1 MTKILKNPIWLL
13 VLITVSFFIYNGWN
27 LPDYDDAA
35 ITYRYAE
42 NIASGHGFVYNL
54 GERVLGT
61 TTPLFTLLLAL
72 GIKLGIRVHFL
83 SASISL
89 LSLAAAVFLL
99 YRKSKLPRQYF
110 IFFLL
115 NAQIMIGAT
124 CGMECGLY
132 FSAILITII
141 LWQGKH
147 CFWAGL
153 AGGLTLL
160 IRPDGILVM
169 AALLSASFWADGKQ
183 VTWKPFSL
191 LLLGFSIVAV
201 PWLVFS
207 WRYFGGILP
216 MSFYAKVQGGLNP
229 GILWSLV
236 YKSLYLVPFFI
247 LGFYSVVKKAKQDCY
262 EIRFYLAV
270 WFVLYALAFILMNL
284 TERMVWYVFPL
295 EMTYV
300 LFSLDGVQ
308 MTVQAMGR
316 RKVRTAWLLV
326 PLIAVALMFYGYGLY
341 SYHRW
346 LSGKEQAK
354 VEAGVWLSQN
364 TPPNAVV
371 ACRSSLGQAGYYSRR
386 RMVDNAGLINPKYDF
401 ETLIR
406 TYRPDYVK
414 SQVVLDYPGYCLVY
428 CRPIKGFDNFM
439 MIYKRI

>member
-1 MTKILKNPIWLL
+1 
-13 VLITVSFFIYNGWN
+13 
-27 LPDYDDAA
+27 
-35 ITYRYAE
+35 
-42 NIASGHGFVYNL
+42 
-54 GERVLGT
+54 
-61 TTPLFTLLLAL
+61 
-72 GIKLGIRVHFL
+72 
-83 SASISL
+83 
-89 LSLAAAVFLL
+89 L
-99 YRKSKLPRQYF
+99 YRKSKLPWQYF

-141 LWQGKH
+141 LWQGQH

-153 AGGLTLL
+153 AGGLTML

-169 AALLSASFWADGKQ
+169 AVLVLASFVIGKKQ
-183 VTWKPFSL
+183 LFWKPL
-191 LLLGFSIVAV
+191 LMLGLGFSIAAV

-247 LGFYSVVKKAKQDCY
+247 LGFYSVVKKAKQGCC

-284 TERMVWYVFPL
+284 KERMVWYVFPL

-308 MTVQAMGR
+308 MAVQAMGR
-316 RKVRTAWLLV
+316 RKIGTAWLLV
-326 PLIAVALMFYGYGLY
+326 PLIAVALMFYGYGRY

-364 TPPNAVV
+364 TPLNAVV

-386 RMVDNAGLINPKYDF
+386 RMVDNAGLINPRYDF
-401 ETLIR
+401 DTLIR

-414 SQVVLDYPGYCLVY
+414 SQEVLDYPGYSLVY
-428 CRPIKGFDNFM
+428 CRAIKGFGNFM